1 MEKKEYLMDS
11 ASFTVDSWRKEYPLD
26 TPILI
31 RTIGGWNLHGLLKDL
46 NIHTTNE
53 QYIFYKEMLLKD
65 EDIEH
70 MELDGHTLREQTKE
84 LETTP
89 WIKEQ
94 DPLLLFLLGTLIGII
109 GTATIILLF
118 TLTA

>member
-1 MEKKEYLMDS
+1 MDC
-11 ASFTVDSWRKEYPLD
+11 ASHMVESWRKEYPLD

-31 RTIGGWNLHGLLKDL
+31 RTVGGWNLHGLLKDL

-70 MELDGHTLREQTKE
+70 MELDGHTLREQPKE
-84 LETTP
+84 LESTP

-94 DPLLLFLLGTLIGII
+94 DPLLLFILGALIGII
-109 GTATIILLF
+109 GASAALLLF
-118 TLTA
+118 TLMA